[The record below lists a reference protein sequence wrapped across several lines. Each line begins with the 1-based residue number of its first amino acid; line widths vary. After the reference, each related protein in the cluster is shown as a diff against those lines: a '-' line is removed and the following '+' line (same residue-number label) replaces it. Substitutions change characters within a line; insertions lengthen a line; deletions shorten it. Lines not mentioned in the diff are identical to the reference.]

1 MVFNTRRGLNKISE
15 LSIKKPKINDPI
27 SINAYPQHFRLEN
40 MSDNRSHEFEMEGN
54 DIPKKLRIEMT
65 DFVNKQRG
73 EKK

>member
-1 MVFNTRRGLNKISE
+1 
-15 LSIKKPKINDPI
+15 
-27 SINAYPQHFRLEN
+27 